1 MKFNF
6 RVEQRLVRLDEFLLK
21 ILRALPPVNVV
32 NEHDSKGERRQ
43 VPVSLHLGDEVVLW
57 LVARAHVAHQEKSD
71 RARPQWKDRPLA
83 RLSRPVWFSLLR
95 FERRRPADGKDD
107 QEADKSCH
115 DGQPPVGTALG
126 IRSTIRF
133 ASMSRRT
140 R

>member
-32 NEHDSKGERRQ
+32 TEHYGKGERKPLS
-43 VPVSLHLGDEVVLW
+43 VPLHLGGDFVLW
-57 LVARAHVAHQEKSD
+57 LVARAPVAHHEKSD
-71 RARPQWKDRPLA
+71 RAGPQWKVRPLP
-83 RLSRPVWFSLLR
+83 RLTRPVWFSLLR

-115 DGQPPVGTALG
+115 D
-126 IRSTIRF
+126 RSEEHTSELQSQSNLVCRLL
-133 ASMSRRT
+133 
-140 R
+140 